1 MKITDRIPTPKA
13 VEILMNSIL
22 DSNKSIE
29 ARIEDAT
36 LLNVVQTRIDKAL
49 DHFQRDYEEYLNFIA
64 NKREE
69 RAEWRDTGGEG
80 ER

>member
-1 MKITDRIPTPKA
+1 MKITDQIPTPKA

-69 RAEWRDTGGEG
+69 RAKNENSPDY
-80 ER
+80 

>member
-49 DHFQRDYEEYLNFIA
+49 DHFQRDYEEYLNFIS
-64 NKREE
+64 NQREE
-69 RAEWRDTGGEG
+69 RAKNENSPDY
-80 ER
+80 